1 LGRRLSGM
9 QASPATVATPNGTTT
24 RSDLI
29 EFYYPLGAKVSDEDL
44 AAVPPRRHAWH
55 GKWNYTVLP
64 PAR

>member
-9 QASPATVATPNGTTT
+9 QASRTTPATPNGTTT

-44 AAVPPRRHAWH
+44 AAVPLRRHAWH